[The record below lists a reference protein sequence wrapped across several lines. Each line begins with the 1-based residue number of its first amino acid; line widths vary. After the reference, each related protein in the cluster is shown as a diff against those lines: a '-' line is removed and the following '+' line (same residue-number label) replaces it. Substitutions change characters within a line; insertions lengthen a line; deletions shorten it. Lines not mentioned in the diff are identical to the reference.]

1 MAKERWELRLYIA
14 GQTPKSI
21 LALKNITK
29 YCEEYLSGQYS
40 IEIIDLLK
48 NPQLAEG
55 DQIFAIPTLVR
66 KFPEPLRKIIG
77 DLSNEEKVLVG
88 LNIRPVISNTR
99 KMSKKNKTEIVVEGK
114 LVLKLYVSGMS
125 PKSMQAIENINRL
138 CAEYLENSFDLEI
151 IDLYKHPELAAEQ
164 QIVFSPSLIKRLP
177 LPKKTLVGTF
187 SDTEKVIKGLG
198 ISFKE

>member
-1 MAKERWELRLYIA
+1 VQGR
-14 GQTPKSI
+14 
-21 LALKNITK
+21 
-29 YCEEYLSGQYS
+29 
-40 IEIIDLLK
+40 
-48 NPQLAEG
+48 
-55 DQIFAIPTLVR
+55 
-66 KFPEPLRKIIG
+66 
-77 DLSNEEKVLVG
+77 
-88 LNIRPVISNTR
+88 
-99 KMSKKNKTEIVVEGK
+99 

-187 SDTEKVIKGLG
+187 ADTEKVIKGLG